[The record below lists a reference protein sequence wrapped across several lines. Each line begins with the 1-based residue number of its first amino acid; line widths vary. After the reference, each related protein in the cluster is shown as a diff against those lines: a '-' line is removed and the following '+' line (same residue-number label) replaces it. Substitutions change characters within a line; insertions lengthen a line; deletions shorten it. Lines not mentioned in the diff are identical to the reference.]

1 MGKINKPRHGSL
13 AMRPRKRAQSQ
24 MPTMNFWPKST
35 EKRVLGF
42 AGYKAGMT
50 HLGFIEDGTG
60 PNKGNEVFAAVTV
73 VEVPPMV
80 VFAVRGYSHKHV
92 FGDIFTKDENVLKP
106 LGVYQPTKDVELKA
120 DNLNDVCLL
129 AYAQSSKAGLPKKK
143 AEPMELAL
151 GGKDVAEKLEYAKSL
166 LGKELKFSDV
176 FKPGE
181 YVDSVSVT
189 KGKGWQGAVKRFGIH
204 MQRRKSTGKRRHVG
218 TLGPWHPSYVMYTV
232 PMAGQMGYHKRTSLN
247 NRVMK
252 MGSDPKEINPKGG
265 FLHYGII
272 QSDYAL
278 LKGSIGGPAKR
289 LIRFRKATRGPAAVK
304 APDLK
309 YVSTESK
316 Q

>member
-13 AMRPRKRAQSQ
+13 AMRPRKRAESQ
-24 MPTMNFWPKST
+24 MPPVNFWPKSA

-50 HLGFIEDGTG
+50 HIGVIEDRAN
-60 PNKGNEVFAAVTV
+60 PNKGNEVFAPVTV

-80 VFAVRGYSHKHV
+80 VFAVRGYSHRQV
-92 FGDIFTKDENVLKP
+92 FGDMLAKDENVLKP
-106 LGVYQPTKDVELKA
+106 LGMGGPKKSVELKA
-120 DNLNDVCLL
+120 DGLSDVCVL
-129 AYAQSSKAGLPKKK
+129 AYAQASKAGLPKKS

-181 YVDSVSVT
+181 YVDSISVT
-189 KGKGWQGAVKRFGIH
+189 KGKGWQGAVKRFGISV
-204 MQRRKSTGKRRHVG
+204 QRRKATGKRRHVG
-218 TLGPWHPSYVMYTV
+218 SLGPWHPSYVMYTV

-247 NRVMK
+247 NRIMK
-252 MGSDPKEINPKGG
+252 IGSDPKEVNPNGG
-265 FLHYGII
+265 FMHYGMVQGDYVII
-272 QSDYAL
+272 
-278 LKGSIGGPAKR
+278 KGSIGGPAKR
-289 LIRFRKATRGPAAVK
+289 LVRFRKATRGPSAVK
-304 APDLK
+304 APEVR